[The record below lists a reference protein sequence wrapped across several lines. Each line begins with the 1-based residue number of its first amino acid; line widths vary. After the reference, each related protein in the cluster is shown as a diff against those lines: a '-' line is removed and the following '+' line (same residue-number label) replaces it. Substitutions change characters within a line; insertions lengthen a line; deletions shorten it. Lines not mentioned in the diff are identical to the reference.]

1 MANIPNRDEFLAGVA
16 AYDGNNCVYF
26 EGLAGLQEGWGDPA
40 KMADAI
46 WPLLRNWHADF
57 YRYGSGNPQAIASA
71 IEQSIDSLN
80 ALRGRTIDT
89 LCAADEPAIRTLFW
103 AFAKATGR
111 TNSKGFQASSVG
123 AVKAMH
129 LLLPGLLPLW
139 DTAIS
144 DRYHCDQDAFG
155 YIKFCRIM
163 REFAAAVRPYL
174 PIPDDRSILKRID
187 EFNYSSVVRLRA
199 S

>member
-1 MANIPNRDEFLAGVA
+1 MPSREEFLAGMA

-26 EGLAGLQEGWGDPA
+26 EALLNLQASWGTPT

-57 YRYGSGNPQAIASA
+57 YRYGSGDPSAIASA
-71 IEQSIDSLN
+71 IGQNINPLN
-80 ALRGRTIDT
+80 AFRNRTIDT
-89 LCAADEPAIRTLFW
+89 LCAADEPAIRSLFW

-123 AVKAMH
+123 AVKALH
-129 LLLPGLLPLW
+129 LLSPDLLPLW
-139 DTAIS
+139 DNAIS

-155 YIKFCRIM
+155 YIKLCRIM
-163 REFAAAVRPYL
+163 KEFAAAVRPYL
-174 PIPDDRSILKRID
+174 SKPDDRSILKRID
-187 EFNYSSVVRLRA
+187 EFNYSSVTRSRQF
-199 S
+199 